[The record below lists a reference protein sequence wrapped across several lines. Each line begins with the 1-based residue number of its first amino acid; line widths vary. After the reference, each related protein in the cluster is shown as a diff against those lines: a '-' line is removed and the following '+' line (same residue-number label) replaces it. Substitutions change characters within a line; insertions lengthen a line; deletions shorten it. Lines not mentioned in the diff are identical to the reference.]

1 MDRLRPIRA
10 EGAGLP
16 PQGTDPTRG
25 QAEADSAPAADWRD
39 ELARVLASRGL
50 EPADLVERCPE
61 TAGLWSDEDAV
72 PVVLLGLVARMLR
85 VCGRER
91 RALFAAAGLP
101 TLGMVLDR
109 HLARRSKTK
118 SSLGHLTGLSHPTVS
133 AIINDRCWPQRRTLD
148 AILRALDLE
157 GEQRRLAWR
166 LAGWDWFADEDALP
180 ERDLIEW
187 AHLAAQNNAQPLL
200 LVDRLGCVLSFNCAF
215 RSALS
220 LPPALEERIVRD
232 RPNYTVF
239 DLFLHRLYQRRI
251 RNRSEFGRNLA
262 AWWFCLAER
271 YHDHPLRSVV
281 WERLC
286 HRPEFRHRGGTEVL
300 PQLELTV
307 ESDEG
312 GATDFLVVFLPFCG
326 KYSLGFLAFFNSR
339 RPGGLPA

>member
-1 MDRLRPIRA
+1 MDRLRPIRP
-10 EGAGLP
+10 EGAARP
-16 PQGTDPTRG
+16 PRVAELTRG
-25 QAEADSAPAADWRD
+25 QDEADAVPGPEWRA
-39 ELARVLASRGL
+39 ELARVLVRRGL
-50 EPADLVERCPE
+50 EPADLVERCSE
-61 TAGLWSDEDAV
+61 AAGLWSGEATA
-72 PVVLLGLVARMLR
+72 PVALLGLVARMLG
-85 VCGRER
+85 VCGKER
-91 RALFAAAGLP
+91 RALFVAAGLP

-109 HLARRSKTK
+109 HLTLRSRTK
-118 SSLGHLTGLSHPTVS
+118 SSLSRLTGLSHPTVS
-133 AIINDRCWPQRRTLD
+133 AIMNDRCWPQRRTLD

-157 GEQRRLAWR
+157 GEQRRLACR
-166 LAGWDWFADEDALP
+166 LAGWEWFADEDALP

-220 LPPALEERIVRD
+220 LPPALEEQIVRD

-239 DLFLHRLYQRRI
+239 DLFLHRFYQRRI

-286 HRPEFRHRGGTEVL
+286 HRPEFRHRRGAEVL

-326 KYSLGFLAFFNSR
+326 KYSLGFLAFFTSPG
-339 RPGGLPA
+339 PGGLPA